1 MTEKTNDID
10 EKKVEK
16 EIPNISNNNKSKLKI
31 KYIDQRDI
39 ININKSSDIIYENN
53 KNDEYNNQNES
64 SILNDVL
71 TNKNKVNN
79 KHNKVILKSLK
90 DKENSLIKEINDL
103 KNKRN
108 AMKDISYNNISEAK
122 IDKTLHNK
130 QVKNLQNIENNLIDK
145 LSEIKRQISE
155 ISSSNTNSP
164 KSKKK
169 NMTTNKNNIDVTNYN
184 SSTNK
189 IFLLEQNEVRLM
201 EIEKQYK
208 NKQKEIKEFEEQEKN
223 KKIQYLMDQREKEKL
238 LIQKRK
244 KASDEIMEEI
254 KKKVEPSPK
263 EENCLFYKMEQNYQN
278 NEQKLLHKIN
288 TERKLKNI
296 FYKQNSDLENLK
308 SDFQIYKNNL
318 QQRALEQ
325 TNSMKNLWHSRS
337 MIMKKYETKMMRTLK
352 LNEELEAKNDYM
364 MKLTRKGYF
373 LERELYGKKKIQLPP
388 IDEKLKQQSIKNQID
403 IKTLKGKDRINY
415 VKEKYEQK
423 SFKLKNAIK
432 ELDYGKKYVINKVKK
447 RKILINLNKG
457 PKNLFNSLSAEQI
470 KSISRD
476 YNKMGNNLNISNNNN
491 NKDNIFITN
500 SNNVYKNKIN
510 YNNINTNNKIDV
522 NKNNAINNI
531 YSIKNNNGKK
541 LVCSADKV
549 RVKKNPKEINYLNE
563 LKMKNKSKYHKWN
576 KYIKNNGSREIDLE
590 GVQNINKQIESLDEK
605 VNMGNEL
612 IKVKGGY
619 GNNIIF
625 ANDINNMIIDSIK
638 GKLAIIKELYDE
650 KDKKDK
656 KKK

>member
-1 MTEKTNDID
+1 MTENTNDKD
-10 EKKVEK
+10 EKKIEN
-16 EIPNISNNNKSKLKI
+16 EIPNMPNNNKSKFKI

-39 ININKSSDIIYENN
+39 INKSSDIMYENN

-64 SILNDVL
+64 SILNDLL

-108 AMKDISYNNISEAK
+108 AMKGISYNNISEAT

-130 QVKNLQNIENNLIDK
+130 QIKKLQNIENNLIDK

-164 KSKKK
+164 KTKKK
-169 NMTTNKNNIDVTNYN
+169 NLTTNKNNIDVTNFN
-184 SSTNK
+184 SPINK

-208 NKQKEIKEFEEQEKN
+208 NKQKEIKEYEEQEKN
-223 KKIQYLMDQREKEKL
+223 KKIQYLMEQREKEKT

-244 KASDEIMEEI
+244 KASDEKMEEI

-263 EENCLFYKMEQNYQN
+263 EENCLFYKMEQKYQD

-318 QQRALEQ
+318 QKRALEQ

-337 MIMKKYETKMMRTLK
+337 MILKKYETKMMRTLK
-352 LNEELEAKNDYM
+352 LNEELEAKNDYI

-373 LERELYGKKKIQLPP
+373 LEREIYGKKKIQLPP

-470 KSISRD
+470 KGISQD
-476 YNKMGNNLNISNNNN
+476 YNKMDKNLNLSN

-500 SNNVYKNKIN
+500 SNKVYKNKIN
-510 YNNINTNNKIDV
+510 YKNINTNNNINA
-522 NKNNAINNI
+522 NKNNSINNNI
-531 YSIKNNNGKK
+531 YSIKNINSKK
-541 LVCSADKV
+541 LACSADKV
-549 RVKKNPKEINYLNE
+549 RLKKNPKEINYLNE

-576 KYIKNNGSREIDLE
+576 KYIKNDGSREIDLE

-625 ANDINNMIIDSIK
+625 ANQINNMIIDSIK

-650 KDKKDK
+650 KDEK
-656 KKK
+656 KK